1 VVSWSLFD
9 AISSNVFFMIFHLL
23 MMDLSLRSEKGYAG

>member
-1 VVSWSLFD
+1 
-9 AISSNVFFMIFHLL
+9 